1 MRKLKQNAG
10 AAVRNALR
18 ERILRCELQPG
29 ERIIISDLCAEFD
42 VSLGA
47 VREALSG
54 LEGEGLVHAHAKR
67 GFQVVGVSVADMFDL
82 TQARIEIECT
92 CLRHSIAE
100 GDLAWESQLVASL
113 YQLTGTPREQSGT
126 LDEMSEAWSQAHA
139 NFHAALVQGCKNKT
153 LLAMRQTLFERAER
167 YRRLSM
173 PVDHENRNVGAE
185 HEALAQAA
193 LDRDNNRACELM
205 EAHLSRTA
213 YLISEATSQPQITND
228 AEPIRPVPVD
238 AT

>member
-1 MRKLKQNAG
+1 MKQNAG
-10 AAVRNALR
+10 AAIRNALR

-29 ERIIISDLCAEFD
+29 ERIIISDLCSEFD

-82 TQARIEIECT
+82 TQARVEVERI
-92 CLRHSIAE
+92 CLRHSIGE
-100 GDLAWESQLVASL
+100 GDISWESQLVAAL
-113 YQLTGTPREQSGT
+113 YRLSGTPREQSGT
-126 LDEMSEAWSQAHA
+126 IDEMSEAWSTAHA
-139 NFHAALVQGCKNKT
+139 NFHAALVQGCKNQT
-153 LLAMRQTLFERAER
+153 LLAIRQTLFHRAER

-173 PVDHENRNVGAE
+173 PVDHENRNVAAE
-185 HEALAQAA
+185 HEDLARAA
-193 LDRDNNRACELM
+193 LDRDSDRACQLM

-213 YLISEATSQPQITND
+213 YLISEATNQPQMID
-228 AEPIRPVPVD
+228 GLEPVKPVPVG